1 MANNTTTKLLI
12 ALVALAL
19 VATACSLAGNDDSDS
34 GALDAVGAPAATIA
48 PSSAPEESQ
57 AGTDAGEAPAGE
69 RAELGD
75 GGIEPTALPASQT
88 NRDIIFTADLTVAVS
103 DVGSAGAQ
111 ATQAIESLGGFLFG
125 QDTRGEPDP
134 RSVLTFKVAPEVF
147 QEALARL
154 GEIGEVRTQ
163 NVTADDVTE
172 RVVDLES
179 RITTAEASV
188 ERLRGFLENATD
200 IKTITDIESQL
211 KDRETELETLR
222 GQLRTIQG
230 LVNLATIF
238 LTLTEAESRP
248 EVVLSVTGYRDQ
260 DSGSSCPGNADISV
274 DEGDPMTLCFEV
286 VNVGD
291 TNLQDFT
298 IKDAVLGIEA
308 IDDLT
313 LVFGDPA
320 SVLEPG
326 QSMILAF
333 ELSPERALRTQTR
346 LTAVP
351 ILEDGTTLSGRTV
364 SQTES
369 NFIDAR
375 DPGGLPGF
383 SDGLTA
389 GWALLVNL
397 VSLVILALG
406 AILPFIW
413 LAIPIWLFV
422 RRRRS
427 RASAERDLA
436 AERRASPSTAFATND
451 DLSSPE

>member
-1 MANNTTTKLLI
+1 MASNKLTKLLI
-12 ALVALAL
+12 SLAVMVL
-19 VATACSLAGNDDSDS
+19 LSSSCSLAGSDDSEGS
-34 GALDAVGAPAATIA
+34 LNPVGVPAAT
-48 PSSAPEESQ
+48 SAPASAPGEPPSD
-57 AGTDAGEAPAGE
+57 TDAGEAPASE
-69 RAELGD
+69 REGLGD
-75 GGIEPTALPASQT
+75 GGIEPTALPASQA

-134 RSVLTFKVAPEVF
+134 RSVLTFKVAPDVF

-222 GQLRTIQG
+222 GQLRTIEG

-248 EVVLSVTGYRDQ
+248 GVALSVTGYRDH
-260 DSGSSCPGNADISV
+260 DAGSSCPGNSDIAV
-274 DEGDPMTLCFEV
+274 DEGDETTLCFEV

-298 IKDAVLGIEA
+298 IKDAVLGIDS

-320 SVLEPG
+320 SPLEPG

-351 ILEDGTTLSGRTV
+351 VLEDGSTLAGRTV

-369 NFIDAR
+369 NFIDVS

-383 SDGLTA
+383 NDGLTA
-389 GWALLVNL
+389 GWELLVYL
-397 VSLVILALG
+397 VSLMILALG

-413 LAIPIWLFV
+413 LAIPIWFLV
-422 RRRRS
+422 KRRNDRRRESPNQRLS
-427 RASAERDLA
+427 SA
-436 AERRASPSTAFATND
+436 D
-451 DLSSPE
+451 DLDEE